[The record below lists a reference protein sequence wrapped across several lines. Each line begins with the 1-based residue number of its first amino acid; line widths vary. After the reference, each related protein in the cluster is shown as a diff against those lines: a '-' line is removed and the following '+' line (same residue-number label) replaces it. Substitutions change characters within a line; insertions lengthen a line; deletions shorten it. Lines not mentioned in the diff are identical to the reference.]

1 MKKYASESLFVLF
14 CVWLLTSCTGVKTSS
29 GPGSPG
35 LVKIF
40 SKGQDSLLCHAG
52 PVKFKADGHSD
63 DLSMDYT
70 YLKVR
75 NTSNP
80 VTCNFSIITRDESF
94 RPQHVVIEV
103 NGLQHTFSSL
113 QKFFAE
119 GYGKKDYIHRYSF
132 QISDSLFYDWMKA
145 ENSAVFIND
154 KKFISGKKFRKDAS
168 EIYRKI
174 LFDLR

>member
-1 MKKYASESLFVLF
+1 MKKYASDSFIVLF
-14 CVWLLTSCTGVKTSS
+14 LVLFLSSCTGIKTSS

-52 PVKFKADGHSD
+52 PVKFKADGHAD
-63 DLSMDYT
+63 KLSMDYT
-70 YLKVR
+70 YLKVK

-80 VTCNFSIITRDESF
+80 VTCNFSIITRNESF
-94 RPQHVVIEV
+94 RPQHITLEIDGV
-103 NGLQHTFSSL
+103 QHTFSSL

-119 GYGKKDYIHRYSF
+119 GYGKKDYIHRYSW
-132 QISDSLFYDWMKA
+132 QISDTLLYDWMIA
-145 ENSAVFIND
+145 ESSAIFIND
-154 KKFISGKKFRKDAS
+154 RKFISGKKFRKDAS